1 MTTINRRLKPD
12 PKTGDFWTGHPD
24 TKQESE
30 REKLIRDTQEALKF
44 WSQVAEEEQGEKT
57 TIRIKEG

>member
-1 MTTINRRLKPD
+1 MKKQD

-24 TKQESE
+24 TRKETE

-44 WSQVAEEEQGEKT
+44 WAEVAEEEQGERI
-57 TIRIKEG
+57 TIRIKGGE